1 LTFVFLICSFLI
13 VNACNANSR
22 IKKGSAYQFP
32 IARRLLSRTLK
43 PMNALTPST
52 LAALEELLQNT
63 ARSVPSE
70 YLPIF
75 LAIPSGNQLGQTVG
89 HLHSDFFTFLKY
101 SIASSP
107 IAGVRIESHRVLLEG
122 RRPNLL
128 SQTMRTLADRMRQ
141 GGFIPG
147 WRNEEFAF
155 IDAQGHAL
163 FQVERAAF
171 RTFGF
176 KSMASHINGFTENG
190 QIWLGR
196 RSENKQI
203 DPGKWDNVSA
213 GGISA
218 DETPWVCAT
227 RELWEEAGIPKAIA
241 NEIQPAGRMEMRRPT
256 PPLGF
261 HAESLFIYDLLLPS
275 NLLPTNRDG
284 EVAGFI
290 AVSCG
295 EAAARILA
303 DEFTADAALV
313 TADFILRRSITKV

>member
-1 LTFVFLICSFLI
+1 
-13 VNACNANSR
+13 
-22 IKKGSAYQFP
+22 
-32 IARRLLSRTLK
+32 
-43 PMNALTPST
+43 MNTLTPST

-89 HLHSDFFTFLKY
+89 HVHSDFFTFLKH
-101 SIASSP
+101 SVASSP
-107 IAGVRIESHRVLLEG
+107 IAGVSFAPHGMRLDG

-128 SQTMRTLADRMRQ
+128 SQTMRALADRMRQ

-171 RTFGF
+171 RTFGL
-176 KSMASHINGFTENG
+176 KSMASHINGFTESR

-203 DPGKWDNVSA
+203 DPGKLDNLSA
-213 GGISA
+213 GGVSA
-218 DETPWVCAT
+218 DETPWVCAD

-241 NEIQPAGRMEMRRPT
+241 SEIQPAGRMEMRRPT

-261 HAESLFIYDLLLPS
+261 HAESLYVYDLLLPS
-275 NLLPTNRDG
+275 NLLPTNHDG

-290 AVSCG
+290 AVSFG

-313 TADFILRRSITKV
+313 TADFILRRSIP

>member
-1 LTFVFLICSFLI
+1 
-13 VNACNANSR
+13 
-22 IKKGSAYQFP
+22 
-32 IARRLLSRTLK
+32 
-43 PMNALTPST
+43 MNTLTPST
-52 LAALEELLQNT
+52 LAALEEMLQNT
-63 ARSVPSE
+63 ARSIPSE
-70 YLPIF
+70 YAPVF
-75 LAIPSGNQLGQTVG
+75 LAIPSGNQPGQTVG
-89 HLHSDFFTFLKY
+89 HLHLDFFTFLKQ
-101 SIASSP
+101 SLAANP
-107 IAGVRIESHRVLLEG
+107 IAGVHMEPHRMLLDG
-122 RRPNLL
+122 SRPALL
-128 SQTMRTLADRMRQ
+128 SKTLRALAERMRQ

-163 FQVERAAF
+163 FQLERAAF
-171 RTFGF
+171 RSFGL

-213 GGISA
+213 GGIAA
-218 DETPWVCAT
+218 DETPWVCAC

-241 NEIQPAGRMEMRRPT
+241 SEIQPAGRMEMRRAI
-256 PPLGF
+256 PPLGL
-261 HAESLFIYDLLLPS
+261 HVESLFVYDLLLPS

-290 AVSCG
+290 AVSYG

-313 TADFILRRSITKV
+313 TADFILRRSII